1 MDRSD
6 EVPSRFGLWGLH
18 DGAGRIMATAV
29 REKERHCIAHA
40 GSMGWVGVSNQV
52 GGWMSNQSN
61 DVTPALFTK
70 QMKFQEDWSIIPQID
85 TSGNHHNCTCAMCQ
99 SIFGY
104 LYLLSSEKF
113 GP

>member
-70 QMKFQEDWSIIPQID
+70 QMKFQEDLLGGRSFDRLIQAA
-85 TSGNHHNCTCAMCQ
+85 TTTMCQ